1 MRDTLLSF
9 VSSCADSNLCLVL
22 NIPLLCA
29 GSLSLLRPWEVSDR
43 NDEEAVGSI
52 GDTGQSVVPGSK
64 GGEDAK
70 CPAGAGAA
78 WAWGA
83 VDRTQISD
91 TQEKEGEVEHEEE
104 EEEGN
109 GRFQGADQ
117 EKEGEDE
124 PALTIK
130 LETSM
135 RTWERE
141 HTMR

>member
-1 MRDTLLSF
+1 
-9 VSSCADSNLCLVL
+9 LVL
-22 NIPLLCA
+22 NIPLLGA
-29 GSLSLLRPWEVSDR
+29 DLLSLLRPWEVSNR

-70 CPAGAGAA
+70 GTAGAGAA

-91 TQEKEGEVEHEEE
+91 SQEEEGKVEHEEE
-104 EEEGN
+104 EEEGD

-117 EKEGEDE
+117 EQEGEDE
-124 PALTIK
+124 PALMMR
-130 LETSM
+130 LEMSVQM
-135 RTWERE
+135 
-141 HTMR
+141 